1 MRKSHRVEIPGP
13 RGKLAG
19 ILETPSDQIRGWIL
33 FSHCFTCNKD
43 LKAIVRISRGLS
55 DRGWGVLR
63 YDFSG
68 LGGSEG
74 VFSETN
80 FSTNCEDLLSAA
92 KYLDGQGYA
101 PTFLMGHSFGGA
113 ASLAM
118 ANKLPSVLGVIAI
131 AAPSDTH
138 HLAEL
143 LLSMDPEIA
152 TNGIGSVRIG
162 GQKLEIKK
170 QMIDDFQ
177 SHDLRVIVENL
188 DKSMLV
194 FHSPNDETVDFY
206 HAIRI
211 AGYAPDHTSQET
223 KILTPRTLVALPGS
237 NHLLTNNEHDIPMIV
252 SIADAWCIR
261 LTS

>member
-1 MRKSHRVEIPGP
+1 MRKSHRVEIPGV

-19 ILETPSDQIRGWIL
+19 ILETPSEPIRGWIL

-68 LGGSEG
+68 LGGSDG

-92 KYLDGQGYA
+92 DYLSGYDRA
-101 PTFLMGHSFGGA
+101 PAFLMGHSFGGA

-118 ANKLPSVLGVIAI
+118 ADKLPSVFGVIAI

-143 LLSMDPEIA
+143 LLRMDPAIA
-152 TNGIGSVRIG
+152 TNGIGSVCIG

-170 QMIDDFQ
+170 QMIEDFRN
-177 SHDLRVIVENL
+177 HDLRTIVQNL
-188 DKSMLV
+188 SKSVLV
-194 FHSPNDETVDFY
+194 FHSPDDETVGFY
-206 HAIRI
+206 HAMRN
-211 AGYAPDHTSQET
+211 AGYEPAHGKQPIKDS
-223 KILTPRTLVALPGS
+223 KPGTLVALPSS

-252 SIADAWCIR
+252 SIADAWCTR